1 MWTIL
6 LPSSSLYFCLTTN
19 QKLCCCRLYIKMAV
33 KVVLFSTNL
42 LLLFMGFSVL
52 HNAAKSQKIVNPHI
66 CSIRWDNAHDPQIC
80 IWDTAYGPLPWFRV
94 VWEEISTARGPA
106 PTFLHHNK
114 VETDHQFGDSIFLQ
128 VTKWVKWLLLHGKMR
143 MLSIRGM
150 KPKCLFFFVNQETQS
165 VIFSNQAKNLPLN
178 PGNI

>member
-6 LPSSSLYFCLTTN
+6 LPSSSLYFCLTTT
-19 QKLCCCRLYIKMAV
+19 QKLCCCRLCIKMAV

-52 HNAAKSQKIVNPHI
+52 HNAAKSKKL
-66 CSIRWDNAHDPQIC
+66 SILTFTRLDEIMLMIHDPQIC
-80 IWDTAYGPLPWFRV
+80 IWDTAHGPLPWFRV

-114 VETDHQFGDSIFLQ
+114 VETDHQFVDSIFLQ

-150 KPKCLFFFVNQETQS
+150 KPKCVFFW
-165 VIFSNQAKNLPLN
+165 
-178 PGNI
+178 